1 MNKQKLAKIGIILT
15 IISLVGKLL
24 GFLREVLLAKYF
36 GTSYVVDAY
45 LMSIYI
51 PTILF
56 GWLPAISV
64 GYVPMYYDVDDKNKD
79 KFTSNVLNI
88 AMAIALIAIIFS
100 LFFKEEI
107 ISLVAPGFSNDT
119 YKLTI
124 DYFKVT
130 IWLIL
135 FNTPIQILISY
146 LNCKNMFV
154 FSNITNI
161 CLSLIQA
168 IFVIISAN
176 INIRLLPLGILL
188 SYIVQFIMLICFS
201 KLQEFKYYKIIK
213 IDKYIKKLFPLI
225 IPIFISNSL
234 VDINSF
240 IDKFLASGLVEGS
253 ISALS
258 YSGTLRS
265 FILLVFTTAIS
276 TIFYPKLSEMISKKD
291 YKKASY
297 MIEKVIQIIIL
308 LFVPLTIG
316 AILLSDEII
325 KCILFRGAFDLKSLE
340 FTKWPF
346 IMYSISLVFMALRD
360 IIIKILYAS
369 KDSKANLIMGSVAIL
384 ANIILDLILV
394 INFKHVGLALA
405 TSLSCMIAFPGYV
418 KLLKKRFNDIH
429 FTKIFRCLTISI
441 ISSVIMSFFIIIL
454 KKLFVNYL
462 SSSLFVMTLV
472 LLLIIIIGSLA
483 YIASIA
489 IFFKSEIKK
498 YKIKKGE
505 KNGKISD

>member
-1 MNKQKLAKIGIILT
+1 MNKHKLAKLGITLT
-15 IISLVGKLL
+15 VISLTGKLL
-24 GFLREVLLAKYF
+24 GFLREILLAKYF

-79 KFTSNVLNI
+79 KYTSNVLNI
-88 AMAIALIAIIFS
+88 AMFIALIAILFS
-100 LFFKEEI
+100 LIFKDELI
-107 ISLVAPGFSNDT
+107 TLVAPGFSNET
-119 YKLTI
+119 HNLTI
-124 DYFKVT
+124 NYFKIT

-168 IFVIISAN
+168 VFVIISAKVN
-176 INIRLLPLGILL
+176 VRLLPLGILL
-188 SYIVQFIMLICFS
+188 SYITQFIMLIYFS
-201 KLQEFKYYKIIK
+201 KRHKFKYYKIIK
-213 IDKYIKKLFPLI
+213 IDKHIKKLIPII

-240 IDKFLASGLVEGS
+240 IDKFLASNLAEGS

-276 TIFYPKLSEMISKKD
+276 TIFYPKLSEMISLKN

-308 LFVPLTIG
+308 LFIPLTIG

-325 KCILFRGAFDLKSLE
+325 KCMLFRGAFDLQSLE

-369 KDSKANLIMGSVAIL
+369 KDSKSNMIMGSVAII

-394 INFKHVGLALA
+394 VKYKHVGLALA
-405 TSLSCMIAFPGYV
+405 TSLSCIIAFPGYV
-418 KLLKKRFNDIH
+418 KLLKNKFNDINYINIV
-429 FTKIFRCLTISI
+429 KCLIVSI
-441 ISSVIMSFFIIIL
+441 ISSAIMVFFVLIF
-454 KKLFVNYL
+454 KKIFVNYL
-462 SSSLFVMTLV
+462 SSSFLIMIVF
-472 LLLIIIIGSLA
+472 LLLIIVIGVLV
-483 YIASIA
+483 YFVTLIL
-489 IFFKSEIKK
+489 FFKKEIKK
-498 YKIKKGE
+498 IYDKKRR
-505 KNGKISD
+505 KNGKISN